1 MDRTMR
7 RIFIHTGLFFGLL
20 TVLYLSLVLS
30 ALIPNKLLLENFKS
44 SALSYAQTEAFQFH
58 NGAKWNGIADNYA
71 DAILLNVAW
80 HMGEGNPFTSSVD
93 TDYFD
98 GGENGESVGLYLS
111 VAEGAAPNTDYTR
124 YWHGGAI
131 AVRLC
136 HLVTDVDG
144 MKNLGLMAA
153 LVLLAVNAALL
164 WHRGHGDL
172 AVLLA
177 LSLAAVQVW
186 NIRLSLEYQTAF
198 MVTLALCP
206 LYLILERKDDDL
218 LTLLSVVGGVSIAFF
233 DFLTTETLTILLPLI
248 LVTAV
253 RAKEGRLQPLGESLR
268 LMVGCSLCWGF
279 AYAGTFLVKWTA
291 ATLVTGENAFVLA
304 IMMAAERVNGAAGLG
319 QTSPDSIFSAVFANL
334 TVLFGGTERVQMER
348 VIPGLAV
355 SLGVAGSLWYL
366 LHKKDGNRDA
376 ALLLW
381 MLGSVVFVRY
391 LVLNNHSYLHEF
403 FTYRALAAPV
413 LALLLAV
420 RLNISFP
427 EKRKARRR

>member
-1 MDRTMR
+1 MNRTMR
-7 RIFIHTGLFFGLL
+7 RIFIHTGLFFGCL
-20 TVLYLSLVLS
+20 TVLYLSLVFS
-30 ALIPNKLLLENFKS
+30 ALIPNKLLRENFKS

-58 NGAKWNGIADNYA
+58 NGAKWNGIADHYA
-71 DAILLNVAW
+71 DTILLNVAW
-80 HMGEGNPFTSSVD
+80 HMGEGNPLTAAVD

-98 GGENGESVGLYLS
+98 GGEYGESVGLYLS
-111 VAEGAAPNTDYTR
+111 VTEAAAPNTDYTR
-124 YWHGGAI
+124 YWHGGAM

-136 HLVTDVDG
+136 HLFTDVDG
-144 MKNLGLMAA
+144 MKTLGLVI
-153 LVLLAVNAALL
+153 VLILSSATIGLL
-164 WHRGHGDL
+164 YHRGHGDL
-172 AVLLA
+172 AVLLL
-177 LSLAAVQVW
+177 LSLAAIQVW
-186 NIRLSLEYQTAF
+186 NIRLSLEYQAAF

-268 LMVGCSLCWGF
+268 LMAGCSLCWGF

-291 ATLVTGENAFVLA
+291 ATLVTGEDAFELA
-304 IMMAAERVNGAAGLG
+304 ITMAAERVNGAAGLG
-319 QTSPDSIFSAVFANL
+319 ETSPDSIFSAVFANL

-381 MLGSVVFVRY
+381 LLGSVVFVRY

-420 RLNISFP
+420 RLNICLP